1 MEPDQSSDS
10 NSEIIQNLVP
20 SPPSSTSD
28 EAERKRK
35 RRGIHLMPRQ
45 RARWRKMVH
54 VGNLR
59 CEVESL
65 RSENNKLHRILKLNF
80 ESHLRVLED
89 NSKLRQEASHFRL
102 FAGNDLLQRWLFTF
116 IIMNLVMLFF
126 LPRPPMKPPGK

>member
-1 MEPDQSSDS
+1 MEPDQNSDS
-10 NSEIIQNLVP
+10 NSEIIQNVVP

-35 RRGIHLMPRQ
+35 RRVIHLMPRK

-54 VGNLR
+54 VENLR

-89 NSKLRQEASHFRL
+89 NSKLRIGPMEMIKTRRL
-102 FAGNDLLQRWLFTF
+102 ISTRTKSTTMGTEQLTLIKTGLSTTTET
-116 IIMNLVMLFF
+116 
-126 LPRPPMKPPGK
+126 G